1 METKS
6 GVLKAVVI
14 IVAFCRSIIV
24 VEIVVVVEF
33 SSSLLSP
40 PVNGKNFRKKAS
52 PSSGPPRSLR
62 WTRVKPITKSI
73 PMKSRAAIERTIS

>member
-1 METKS
+1 MEAKS

-24 VEIVVVVEF
+24 VEIVEF
-33 SSSLLSP
+33 SSFLSP

-52 PSSGPPRSLR
+52 PSSGPRSLR
-62 WTRVKPITKSI
+62 LASVKPITKSI
-73 PMKSRAAIERTIS
+73 PMKRRAAIERTIS